1 MSTSPEVFERVANA
15 PVVPKGLPLVILLTG
30 FTDAGSAVSG
40 LIDHLHETTA
50 PQPLAVFDNDRL
62 LDYRARRPIIQ
73 FDQDHLTSYVPAR
86 LELAL
91 AHDAIGQQFL
101 LLSGYEP
108 DFAWNAFV
116 VAVLELAEEHEV
128 SGMSWVHAI
137 AMPVPHTR
145 PLGTTVS
152 GNRADLIAA
161 HSVWKPRTQVPS
173 TAGHLLEY
181 RFAENGARVVGFVLL
196 VPHYLA
202 ETSYPDAVL
211 AAADKLMNATGLV
224 LAMDDVRDESADYLT
239 RVSEQVAGNDELL
252 QMLHTLEERHDA
264 YMAGYQSADPAHG
277 FGDAPFT
284 ERQLPSAD
292 ELAAELERYLASRR
306 PGDDEQS
313 PPNA

>member
-1 MSTSPEVFERVANA
+1 M
-15 PVVPKGLPLVILLTG
+15 ILLTG

-40 LIDHLHETTA
+40 LIDHLQDTTD
-50 PQPLAVFDNDRL
+50 PKPVAVFDNDVL
-62 LDYRARRPIIQ
+62 LDYRARRPVVQ
-73 FDQDHLTSYVPAR
+73 FDQDHLTSFAPAR
-86 LELAL
+86 LELAV

-116 VAVLELAEEHEV
+116 DAVLELADEFEV

-152 GNRADLIAA
+152 GNRAELIAA

-173 TAGHLLEY
+173 TAGHLLEF
-181 RFAENGARVVGFVLL
+181 RFAERGEATVGFVLL
-196 VPHYLA
+196 IPHYLA
-202 ETSYPDAVL
+202 ETSYPQAVL
-211 AAADKLMNATGLV
+211 TAADRLMNATGLV
-224 LAMDDVRDESADYLT
+224 LAMDAVRGENDDYLA
-239 RVSEQVAGNDELL
+239 RVDEQVQGNDELL

-264 YMAGYQSADPAHG
+264 YMAGYNAPDAEHG

-284 ERQLPSAD
+284 ERNLPSAD
-292 ELAAELERYLASRR
+292 ELAAELERYLASRP
-306 PGDDEQS
+306 PGDDES
-313 PPNA
+313 KSSRG